1 MNLIT
6 NSDMATL
13 LPHPQHLKC
22 MTLICD
28 KAGCVGKRTDENRS
42 RGSSGCW
49 PRRRSGARG
58 RQAGGGDGDDL
69 GEAASNPG
77 RRGTQK

>member
-28 KAGCVGKRTDENRS
+28 KAGCVEKRIDENRS
-42 RGSSGCW
+42 REFGGCW
-49 PRRRSGARG
+49 PRRRLGAG
-58 RQAGGGDGDDL
+58 LGKAGGGDGDDL
-69 GEAASNPG
+69 RQPASDPG
-77 RRGTQK
+77 RCRTQK